1 MSETEQKVMAES
13 AAKIRQLETAL
24 DLLTRENADLKR
36 QLDHMNELLVNAQR
50 TRFGQSSE
58 KRTYVMG
65 DGSKQLSM
73 FNEAEAEQ
81 SPKAPEP
88 DEKTILIPAHQ
99 RKPKRTYDE
108 MLKDIPVQE
117 VYLDMPEDGKVC
129 TTCGEP
135 LVRAGKKL
143 IRRELQIIPQKVTV
157 LEYYAFT
164 YICRNCEKTSGYANI
179 YTVKAPPPL
188 MKHSLA
194 SPSTVADVMTKKYV
208 EGLPLARQEKMWKR
222 IGVELSRATLSNW
235 VIYPAQTWL
244 KPLYRRMKKLLLES
258 SVIHADETVVQ
269 VLKEPDKS
277 PTSESR
283 MWVYAT
289 PERSGIPIRYFEY
302 QPDRKGCRPR
312 DFPKGFTG
320 CLVTDGYAGYN
331 QVLGVTHCGCW
342 AHVRRKWREAMPKGA
357 TTKTSKAA
365 IGYEYC
371 NKLFA
376 LERKYAKMSDAVRKT
391 ARQAEVE
398 PLLDVY
404 WLWLGTVHPESGS
417 KLEEAVNY
425 SLNQKEQLSAFLTH
439 GQVEISNNHAEN
451 AIRPFVVGRKNWL
464 FSDTVKGADS
474 SAIVYTLVES
484 AKANGI
490 DPYAYL
496 LLLLN
501 ELRYHGK
508 TPANAVLDRYMPW
521 QAYVRNKCEQTDE
534 SE

>member
-1 MSETEQKVMAES
+1 MPETEQKTQAET
-13 AAKIRQLETAL
+13 AAKIRQLEAAL

-36 QLDHMNELLVNAQR
+36 KLDHMNELLLNAQR
-50 TRFGQSSE
+50 ARFGQSSE

-65 DGSKQLSM
+65 DGAKQLSI

-81 SPKAPEP
+81 DSKAAEP

-99 RKPKRTYDE
+99 RKPKRTCED
-108 MLKDIPVQE
+108 MLRELPVKE
-117 VYLDMPEDGKVC
+117 VLIDLPEKAKVC
-129 TTCGEP
+129 VTCGRP
-135 LVRAGKKL
+135 LKQIGRKF
-143 IRRELQIIPQKVTV
+143 IRRELEVIPQTVTI
-157 LEYYAFT
+157 LEYYT
-164 YICRNCEKTSGYANI
+164 YTYSCESCEKSSGYANI
-179 YTVKAPPPL
+179 YSPKSPPPL

-208 EGLPLARQEKMWKR
+208 EGLPLSRQEKMWKR

-235 VIYPAQTWL
+235 VIQSTQNWL
-244 KPLYRRMKKLLLES
+244 KPLYRRMKKQLLES
-258 SVIHADETVVQ
+258 PVIHADETVVQ

-312 DFPKGFTG
+312 DFLKGFTG

-331 QVLGVTHCGCW
+331 QVLGVTRCGCW

-376 LERKYAKMSDAVRKT
+376 LERKYAKLSDAVRKT

-398 PLLDVY
+398 PLLDAY
-404 WLWLGTVHPESGS
+404 WLWLSTVYPESGS
-417 KLEEAVNY
+417 KLEEAVHY
-425 SLNQKEQLSAFLTH
+425 SLNQKEQLCAFLTN
-439 GQVEISNNHAEN
+439 GQVEISNNTAEN
-451 AIRPFVVGRKNWL
+451 AVRPFVLGRKNWL
-464 FSDTVKGADS
+464 FCDTVKGADS

-490 DPYAYL
+490 EPYAYL
-496 LLLLN
+496 LLLLK
-501 ELRYHGK
+501 ELRYYGK
-508 TPANAVLDRYMPW
+508 TPANQVLDRYMPW
-521 QAYVRNKCEQTDE
+521 QPYVMSKCQQATETD
-534 SE
+534 